1 MKLAIGT
8 TALSL
13 ALGMLFS
20 ASALAADEAHTLS
33 ASPVDRCQG
42 ALPNFEGAIR
52 KRPLAVQN
60 EGSTNAFI
68 TCAFATE
75 SGQALDGSRSLSTW
89 FFNAN
94 AAATDV
100 ACTAVSG
107 YQTGANEFVSKS
119 VSIGPGEQGQ
129 LFWNDA
135 DFAEEGLGDLV
146 AISCNLAPG
155 IGINDTYINWV
166 ENDNEGV

>member
-1 MKLAIGT
+1 MKLAMGT

-13 ALGMLFS
+13 ALGMLLS
-20 ASALAADEAHTLS
+20 APALAADETHNLS
-33 ASPVDRCQG
+33 ASPADRCQG

-60 EGSTNAFI
+60 EGGTNAFI

-75 SGQALDGSRSLSTW
+75 GGQAIDGSRSLSTW
-89 FFNAN
+89 YFNAN
-94 AAATDV
+94 EAATDV
-100 ACTAVSG
+100 TCTAVTG
-107 YQTGANEFVSKS
+107 YQTGSNEFVSET
-119 VSIGPGEQGQ
+119 VTIDPGEQGQ
-129 LFWNDA
+129 IFWSDA
-135 DFAEEGLGDLV
+135 DFVDGLGDLV

-166 ENDNEGV
+166 ENDNEGA